1 MIMTIKGIFYLQRV
15 RRFFYRFRCPVDE
28 QTDRARNRGHTTTPE
43 PTSDVNVTWGMWNL
57 LAGGSC
63 SETVVSLWVTAVAA
77 RLSTPGM
84 DADRG
89 GGWFLRLAVDV
100 LLYTSSDSWF
110 PHDLRETKTKT
121 LNKNNLNLK
130 NKKT

>member
-1 MIMTIKGIFYLQRV
+1 MTVKGMYLHIN
-15 RRFFYRFRCPVDE
+15 YCLSRCFVNE
-28 QTDRARNRGHTTTPE
+28 QANRTQKPFGHTTTPE

-63 SETVVSLWVTAVAA
+63 SETDVSLCVTAVAA

-110 PHDLRETKTKT
+110 PHDLHGAEKTK
-121 LNKNNLNLK
+121 
-130 NKKT
+130 